1 MDSEAMQKV
10 LEAILSKR
18 DKDGKKYPGTDG
30 DTFRWKRQV
39 EREIGDKK
47 KHGWRLWTRINED
60 LRLPKEF
67 IIVEEAPS
75 EDKDKEKDKDK
86 DKEKKH
92 VYSIDVDTGATT
104 PKKRIFKNNTAK
116 AAKKLLTKAASMNR
130 RQTFGSEKPSLF
142 DQASTGRIGHRTLGR
157 TAQAHRRGE
166 ARPHVGT
173 PSTWT
178 SCGAL
183 ENP

>member
-1 MDSEAMQKV
+1 MQKV

-18 DKDGKKYPGTDG
+18 DRDGKKYPGTDG

-47 KHGWRLWTRINED
+47 KHGWRLWTRLNED
-60 LRLPKEF
+60 LRTPKEF

-75 EDKDKEKDKDK
+75 EDKDKDKTKEKDK
-86 DKEKKH
+86 ESKH

-104 PKKRIFKNNTAK
+104 PKKRIFKDNTAK
-116 AAKKLLTKAASMNR
+116 AAKKLLTKVASMKGGKHSVVRNPR
-130 RQTFGSEKPSLF
+130 YLTEHQREELDIALWDALLKHIDEEKH
-142 DQASTGRIGHRTLGR
+142 DHMY
-157 TAQAHRRGE
+157 
-166 ARPHVGT
+166 VVT

-178 SCGAL
+178 SFGAL